1 MDDLDIH
8 VRYLRR
14 PTFSSTVV
22 ATFLIYAAV
31 TSLVESTPVHVLLT
45 TTIAVWLGINQLLG
59 KKVQFVKIRRPDQ

>member
-1 MDDLDIH
+1 MTDGLDIR

-31 TSLVESTPVHVLLT
+31 TSLPESTPLHVLLT
-45 TTIAVWLGINQLLG
+45 TTFSVWLGINQLLG
-59 KKVQFVKIRRPDQ
+59 NKVQFVKVRRP

>member
-1 MDDLDIH
+1 MTDGLDIR

-31 TSLVESTPVHVLLT
+31 TSLPESTPLHVLLT
-45 TTIAVWLGINQLLG
+45 TTFSVWLGIN
-59 KKVQFVKIRRPDQ
+59 